1 MREGIY
7 VYGIIKTSSPQEF
20 GTIGI
25 DNGKPANVVTRK
37 FKDLAAVIS
46 YSPWMVY
53 DTLTKEKVVKDL
65 VTHQFVIEQ
74 VMQRFTIL
82 PVKFGTI
89 LESEDEVSQ
98 FLEQGYTLLSQQLDK
113 MEGKIEL
120 DLVAWCEIP
129 TILATLSRRDSQL
142 QAMQQELAQKGEQV
156 TTEEKARLGQ
166 CIQQALQAEKARVHA
181 LILQTLKPVTEDVR
195 LHDQLS
201 DKMILNAAFLLEKKN
216 EQSFSALLD
225 TLDQQLE
232 KNINFRVVGPLPP
245 YNFSTILFKKID
257 TESIEKA
264 KKTLGITG
272 ELTEHTLRETYHQL
286 AKAYHPDTS
295 SEEDTDRFQLV
306 HAAYRILKDFVEN
319 GPIQVEVFQWRK
331 DTQEAQKVRS

>member
-20 GTIGI
+20 GAIGI
-25 DNGKPANVVTRK
+25 DNGQPADVVTRG
-37 FKDLAAVIS
+37 FKELAAVIS
-46 YSPWMVY
+46 HSPWMVY
-53 DTLTKEKVVKDL
+53 DTLAKEKVVKDL

-82 PVKFGTI
+82 PVKFGTM

-98 FLEQGYTLLSQQLDK
+98 FLGQGYALLNQLLDK

-120 DLVAWCEIP
+120 DLVVWWEMPA
-129 TILATLSRRDSQL
+129 ILAALSHRDSQL

-201 DKMILNAAFLLEKKN
+201 DKMLLNAAFLLEKKN
-216 EQSFSALLD
+216 EQSFSVLLD
-225 TLDQQLE
+225 MLDQQLE
-232 KNINFRVVGPLPP
+232 KNVNFRVVGPLPP
-245 YNFSTILFKKID
+245 YNFSTLLFKKID
-257 TESIEKA
+257 QESIEKA
-264 KKTLGITG
+264 KKMLGITG
-272 ELTEHTLRETYHQL
+272 ELTESTLREAYHRL

-295 SEEDTDRFQLV
+295 GEEDTDHFQLV

-319 GPIQVEVFQWRK
+319 GPVQVEVLQWRK
-331 DTQEAQKVRS
+331 DTQEAQKVRL